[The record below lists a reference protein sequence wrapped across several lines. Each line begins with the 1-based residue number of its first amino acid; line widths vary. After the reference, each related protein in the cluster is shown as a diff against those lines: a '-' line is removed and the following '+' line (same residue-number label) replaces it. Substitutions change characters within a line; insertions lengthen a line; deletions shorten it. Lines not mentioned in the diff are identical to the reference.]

1 MKKALVILIL
11 LLGMSLAA
19 NAQEY
24 ETCVTCKGTGR
35 LPSICVVCGGT
46 GGFYDYYGFPHYCP
60 SCGGSG
66 TSICYMCLGMGKR
79 AKKKYVNPTP
89 YTGGSVGGYSGRSSG
104 SSSTSSS
111 SRSSKIRE
119 TCLACD
125 GTGKGREIITYRPN
139 YTGQPN
145 DEYCAKC
152 GSVSSAHYH
161 RTPICTACYGKGYIE
176 P

>member
-1 MKKALVILIL
+1 
-11 LLGMSLAA
+11 MSSAT
-19 NAQEY
+19 NAQEMT
-24 ETCVTCKGTGR
+24 TCTTCKGTGR
-35 LPSICVVCGGT
+35 GPCLGCLGT
-46 GGFYDYYGFPHYCP
+46 GGYYIDYFGYLHYCLA
-60 SCGGSG
+60 CGGHG
-66 TSICYMCLGMGKR
+66 KSICYICNGMGKIVKYNSKR
-79 AKKKYVNPTP
+79 NNYVNPTP

-125 GTGKGREIITYRPN
+125 GTGKGREIITYQPN

-152 GSVSSAHYH
+152 GSVSSAHSH
-161 RTPICTACYGKGYIE
+161 RTPICAACYGKGYIE